1 MSKLHC
7 LGIRGP
13 ILQWIKYFLSGT
25 RIKDY
30 RGDGTST
37 GGLGRGSLS
46 SGRTMRACI
55 QGHMSHSRDVLSG
68 MPQGSVLGPLLFLV
82 YINSVDSALCQYK
95 IFADDLKIYTCVKRN
110 RLSEMSVITY
120 QCVQDDIN
128 TLHDTALSWGFHMN
142 VSKCAVLRFCG
153 RRDDTATSLY
163 FLNGREIPN
172 LNSTKDVGVMVDID
186 LKFHTHIRTICHK
199 AGGLAQSLLKSTVSR
214 SPEFMLFFT

>member
-1 MSKLHC
+1 
-7 LGIRGP
+7 
-13 ILQWIKYFLSGT
+13 
-25 RIKDY
+25 
-30 RGDGTST
+30 
-37 GGLGRGSLS
+37 
-46 SGRTMRACI
+46 MRACI